1 MDKSVDKPEEEGK
14 EHDYGEANA
23 VTDVVADAVPVAPAQ
38 TRVPVVPSRSQKGV
52 LNTKYA

>member
-23 VTDVVADAVPVAPAQ
+23 ATNVVADAVPVAPAQ
-38 TRVPVVPSRSQKGV
+38 TRVVPSRSRRGV
-52 LNTKYA
+52 NAKYA